1 MTRLPLSD
9 LLPILQTAV
18 GPVILISGVGLL
30 LLMMTNRLGRI
41 VDRTR
46 ALKAQ
51 LGHAVEEDRKMIL
64 AEMSILWCRARLVRL
79 AILFASMSALA
90 AALLIIVTFILAL
103 LRIEYACLL
112 CILFVA
118 CLSCLIVSL
127 LIFIRDINRS
137 LTALKIELG
146 NEVGAC

>member
-1 MTRLPLSD
+1 MTQLSLAD
-9 LLPILQTAV
+9 LLPILQTAI

-30 LLMMTNRLGRI
+30 LLGMTNRLGRI

-46 ALKAQ
+46 TLKAQ
-51 LGHAVEEDRKMIL
+51 LGNVTDEERKTIL
-64 AEMSILWCRARLVRL
+64 TEMSILWCRARLVRL
-79 AILFASMSALA
+79 AILFASVSALA

-103 LRIEYACLL
+103 LRMEYACLL
-112 CILFVA
+112 CILFMA
-118 CLSCLIVSL
+118 CLSSLIVSL

-146 NEVGAC
+146 NEVRTC